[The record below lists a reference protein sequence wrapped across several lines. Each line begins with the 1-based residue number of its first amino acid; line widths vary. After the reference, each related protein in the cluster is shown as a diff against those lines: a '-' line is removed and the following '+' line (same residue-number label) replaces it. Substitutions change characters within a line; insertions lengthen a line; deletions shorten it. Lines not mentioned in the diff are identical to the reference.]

1 MFEELTEM
9 HGYLYK
15 LVHARSPEETPGKKV
30 DNNNHL
36 MLLVFSDKQKI
47 TIERKP
53 YHVGPHKVILL
64 PAGLWIEDESESM
77 GSLALEFVML
87 EETQANHYA
96 PVSLSQVIEVEL
108 GPFPSL
114 YQSVLDIRTKWSG
127 ERVDQLKA
135 QHMFLELLIMIMEN
149 AAEKPHTEHERVVKQ
164 TVEYI
169 HRHYHRHIS
178 REHLA
183 ERAGLSSDYF
193 TRIFKRQLGKSPMSY
208 LSAVRL
214 NHAKQELLLT
224 KDSFRTIAQRIGYAD
239 EFYFSRKF
247 RMMTGMSPSM
257 YVKQMKKADK
267 IVSLHH
273 HLTGHLLALGIE
285 PYAAI
290 VNSYYP
296 IALHNTIEIGH
307 FRPDLDKLASVNP
320 DVIFTCDIYDEETS
334 AKAKMFEHITQTI
347 SIPFYD
353 DWRTQFCKIATAT
366 GKDKEAGLWLERYQ
380 AKSLSVRTSIKPYVE
395 GKTAL
400 IIGLGNGILCLFG
413 QRNVGAVVY
422 DDLGLKP
429 PSGLGS
435 IPLYREIA
443 YEDIFDYDPDIIF
456 LTSFRN
462 DGSQQ
467 TKTAIR
473 QTLNQWYRDPRWKS
487 KRAVRNQEVYSL
499 LESQH
504 LYTMYTAY
512 SHDLLL
518 DRLHDLLVSDL
529 SKEWT

>member
-1 MFEELTEM
+1 M

-15 LVHARSPEETPGKKV
+15 LVHARSKDDTRGKEA
-30 DNNNHL
+30 DNDNRHK
-36 MLLVFSDKQKI
+36 LLVFFDEQKI

-64 PAGLWIEDESESM
+64 PAGHWIEEESESM
-77 GSLALEFVML
+77 GRLALEFVML
-87 EETQANHYA
+87 EEKQAHHYA
-96 PVSLSQVIEVEL
+96 PASLNQVIEVDL
-108 GPFPSL
+108 GSFPSL
-114 YQSVLDIRTKWSG
+114 YETVLDIKTKWSG
-127 ERVDQLKA
+127 DRLDQLKA
-135 QHMFLELLIMIMEN
+135 QIMFLELLIAIMEN
-149 AAEKPHTEHERVVKQ
+149 ATEKSYSDHERVVKQ
-164 TVEYI
+164 TVDYI
-169 HRHYHRHIS
+169 HRHYHRNIS
-178 REHLA
+178 REQLA
-183 ERAGLSSDYF
+183 ELAGLSSDYF

-247 RMMTGMSPSM
+247 RMMTGMSPSL
-257 YVKQMKKADK
+257 YVKQMKDADK

-296 IALHNTIEIGH
+296 VELHNTIEIGH
-307 FRPDLDKLASVNP
+307 FRPDLDKLTSVDP

-347 SIPFYD
+347 TIPFYD
-353 DWRTQFCKIATAT
+353 DWRTQFRKIATAT
-366 GKDKEAGLWLERYQ
+366 GKDKEAGLWLERYE
-380 AKSLSVRTSIKPYVE
+380 AKSLSVRNSIKPYIE

-422 DDLGLKP
+422 DDLGLRP

-443 YEDIFDYDPDIIF
+443 YEEIFDYDPDIIF

-467 TKTAIR
+467 TKAAIR

-504 LYTMYTAY
+504 LYTLYSAY

-518 DRLHDLLVSDL
+518 DRIQTMLGTDL